1 MPRRLTDV
9 FDIAADLVIG
19 PSGHPFSLDRL
30 QRYTSTVY
38 GPVSDFNLNNKY
50 AYLYFAGNGNGGFE
64 EWTAAT
70 LAAPIPEAG
79 ALFPIVGLLVAIFST
94 QFLRRRQMSRISK

>member
-1 MPRRLTDV
+1 MTGPAATQSRPRE
-9 FDIAADLVIG
+9 AAPKYDAI
-19 PSGHPFSLDRL
+19 
-30 QRYTSTVY
+30 VY

-64 EWTAAT
+64 ERTAAT
-70 LAAPIPEAG
+70 LAAPISEAG
-79 ALFPIVGLLVAIFST
+79 ALFPIVGLQVAIFST